1 MKNKKTIFITGGA
14 GRIGLSL
21 AIQLV
26 NNKENVL
33 IGDLNKKKLNK
44 IKKTINS
51 KHLEVFSGDLTKI
64 RNIDK
69 LIKFGISKFGQ
80 INSAVHCLYP
90 TSRGWGTKF
99 ENLKEKY
106 LNKDI
111 QNQLGGTIF
120 FSQRILKYFLKQ
132 KEGNLIL
139 VSSIQGIQSPKF
151 DHYNNLNMSSPIEY
165 SAVKAGVISITKY
178 LSKYYRNKNIR
189 VNCISPGGIEDNQPS
204 LFKKRYKLSC
214 NSKGLLSAKDVSN
227 SIKFLLSDE
236 TKYFNGQN
244 LVVDDGWSL

>member
-1 MKNKKTIFITGGA
+1 MKNKKTTLITGGA

-69 LIKFGISKFGQ
+69 LIKFGISKFGL

-99 ENLKEKY
+99 ENLK
-106 LNKDI
+106 
-111 QNQLGGTIF
+111 
-120 FSQRILKYFLKQ
+120 
-132 KEGNLIL
+132 
-139 VSSIQGIQSPKF
+139 
-151 DHYNNLNMSSPIEY
+151 
-165 SAVKAGVISITKY
+165 
-178 LSKYYRNKNIR
+178 
-189 VNCISPGGIEDNQPS
+189 
-204 LFKKRYKLSC
+204 
-214 NSKGLLSAKDVSN
+214 
-227 SIKFLLSDE
+227 
-236 TKYFNGQN
+236 
-244 LVVDDGWSL
+244 

>member
-1 MKNKKTIFITGGA
+1 MKNKKTTLITGGA

-132 KEGNLIL
+132 KEGNLIW
-139 VSSIQGIQSPKF
+139 
-151 DHYNNLNMSSPIEY
+151 
-165 SAVKAGVISITKY
+165 
-178 LSKYYRNKNIR
+178 
-189 VNCISPGGIEDNQPS
+189 
-204 LFKKRYKLSC
+204 
-214 NSKGLLSAKDVSN
+214 LL
-227 SIKFLLSDE
+227 I
-236 TKYFNGQN
+236 
-244 LVVDDGWSL
+244 